1 MLHEIFSNHKK
12 MMGDQ
17 AFSSLVPSYITDNI
31 NPNFELRPYQK
42 EAFGRFEFYLDSYPN
57 KPKNQPINVLFHMA
71 TGSGKTLIMAG
82 EILTL
87 YKRGY
92 RNFLFF
98 VNSTNIIKKTK
109 ENFLNKASSKYLFS
123 NTINIDGKQIR
134 IREVENFASNNSDDI
149 NIVFTTIQG
158 LHTVMLNPKENALSM
173 EDFEDHKVVLIADEA
188 HHINAET
195 KSKKNSEELF
205 AVVSWESTVR
215 DIFNAHS
222 ENVMLEFTATADLTE
237 PAIQEKYQDI
247 VLFDYPL
254 KQFRQDLYSKEVKVL
269 QADSEPIDRAIQAII
284 LSQYRRKIFEKNKIL
299 IKPVV
304 LFKSK
309 TIAESKA
316 FHKAFVEVMNS
327 ISKDDLE
334 KVENLAVGNNII
346 RKAFEFFDTNGV
358 RLEDLA
364 LELKEDFSI
373 EKTIEVNSK
382 ENLESQQIL
391 LNSLEDAD
399 NEIRAVFAVDK
410 LNEGWDVLNLF
421 DIVRL
426 YDTRDSR
433 SNKVGKTTLQEA
445 QLIGRGARY
454 CPFQV
459 DDEQPLYQRKYDVLD
474 DTIEAHE
481 LKICEE
487 LYYHSAHNP
496 KYIQELNQAL
506 QELGIKAKTTLE
518 LPLKLKDSFKQTRLF
533 KTGFIYVNKRLAY
546 DRSEVIG
553 LDDSIIN
560 TKHSYTLRTGRS
572 SELTVFEE
580 SKTKNLNTDN
590 RTFRVLDFGAHLVR
604 KALASIPAYKFN
616 ELKKLFP
623 NLKSINEFIES
634 PKYLGNIKVTI
645 SGNKAD
651 LENLSQV
658 EKLNATKKV
667 LADIAEKL
675 NENRIDY
682 KGSEEFIPKTINHLY
697 EKDKILNIVNE
708 GQTNQE
714 FGVGQKETSNPD
726 LYLDLSTRN
735 WFAFN
740 ENYGTSEEKY
750 LVRFVDSMMTE
761 LQQKYDDVFLL
772 RNEKHFKLYSFEDGR
787 AFEPDFVLLLTKKDA
802 DYELHYQVFIE
813 PKGGHLIANDI
824 WKQNFLL
831 ELQSRHKIDKLW
843 ENKGFTVWGLPF
855 YNHDTYVKEFSP
867 AFQELL

>member
-1 MLHEIFSNHKK
+1 MLHEVFSTHKK
-12 MMGDQ
+12 MMGDN
-17 AFSSLVPSYITDNI
+17 AFSGLVPDYITNNI
-31 NPNFELRPYQK
+31 NPNFDIRPYQK

-57 KPKNQPINVLFHMA
+57 KPKNKPINVLFHMA

-109 ENFLNKASSKYLFS
+109 ENFLNKASSKYLF
-123 NTINIDGKQIR
+123 NDTINIDGEQIR
-134 IREVENFASNNSDDI
+134 IKEVDNFASNNSDDI

-173 EDFEDHKVVLIADEA
+173 EDFEDHKVVLISDEG

-195 KSKKNSEELF
+195 KSNKSNEELF
-205 AVVSWESTVR
+205 AVVSWESTIR

-269 QADSEPIDRAIQAII
+269 QADSEPLDRAIQAVI

-316 FHKAFVEVMNS
+316 FHQAFIEAMRD
-327 ISKDDLE
+327 ISKNDL
-334 KVENLAVGNNII
+334 KQVENLAVGSNVIH
-346 RKAFEFFDTNGV
+346 KAFEFFSTNNI

-364 LELKEDFSI
+364 LELKEDFSF

-391 LNSLEDAD
+391 LNSLEDSD
-399 NEIRAVFAVDK
+399 NEIRAIFAVDK

-454 CPFQV
+454 CPFQIN
-459 DDEQPLYQRKYDVLD
+459 DEQSLYQRKYDILE
-474 DTIEAHE
+474 DTTDAHE

-518 LPLKLKDSFKQTRLF
+518 LPLKLKDSFKQTQLF
-533 KTGFIYVNKRLAY
+533 KTGFIYVNKREAY

-560 TKHSYTLRTGRS
+560 TNYSYAIKTGHS

-580 SKTKNLNTDN
+580 SKTQNLNTDN
-590 RTFRVLDFGAHLVR
+590 RLFSLLEFGDHLVR
-604 KALASIPAYKFN
+604 KALASISAYRFN
-616 ELKKLFP
+616 ELVKLFP

-634 PKYLGNIKVTI
+634 PDYLGKIKITI
-645 SGNKAD
+645 TGNQSILD
-651 LENLSQV
+651 NLPQI
-658 EKLNATKKV
+658 EKLNAAKKI
-667 LADIAEKL
+667 LADIAKNL
-675 NENRIDY
+675 NVNRIDY
-682 KGSEEFIPKTINHLY
+682 KGSLEFIPKTINHIY

-714 FGVGQKETSNPD
+714 FGLGQKETSNPD
-726 LYLDLSTRN
+726 LYLDLSTRD

-740 ENYGTSEEKY
+740 ENYGTSEEKH
-750 LVRFVDSMMTE
+750 LVRFIDSMIID
-761 LQQKYDDVFLL
+761 LQKKYEDVFLL
-772 RNEKHFKLYSFEDGR
+772 RNEKHFKIYSFEDGR
-787 AFEPDFVLLLTKKDA
+787 AFEPDFILLLTRKDK
-802 DYELHYQVFIE
+802 DFELHYQVFIE
-813 PKGGHLIANDI
+813 PKGGHLVSNDI

-831 ELQSRHKIDKLW
+831 QLQSRHKLDKLW
-843 ENKGFTVWGLPF
+843 DNKGFTVWGLPF
-855 YNHDTYVKEFSP
+855 YNHDTHIKEFSP
-867 AFQELL
+867 AFEKLL

>member
-1 MLHEIFSNHKK
+1 MLHEKFTNYKSMAGDSVFS
-12 MMGDQ
+12 D
-17 AFSSLVPSYITDNI
+17 LVPDYIKNNI
-31 NPNFELRPYQK
+31 NPNFEMRPYQK
-42 EAFGRFEFYLDSYPN
+42 EAFGRFEYYLDSYPN
-57 KPKNQPINVLFHMA
+57 KPKNSSVNVLFHMA

-109 ENFLNKASSKYLFS
+109 ENFLNKASSKYLF
-123 NTINIDGKQIR
+123 NDTINIDGEQVRVK
-134 IREVENFASNNSDDI
+134 EVDNFASNNSDDI

-173 EDFEDHKVVLIADEA
+173 EDFEDHKVVLISDEA

-195 KSKKNSEELF
+195 KSKKSNEELF
-205 AVVSWESTVR
+205 AVVSWESTIR

-222 ENVMLEFTATADLTE
+222 ENVMLEFTATADLTD

-269 QADSEPIDRAIQAII
+269 QADSEPLDRAIQAVI

-316 FHKAFVEVMNS
+316 FHQAFVEAMS
-327 ISKDDLE
+327 DISKDGLK
-334 KVENLAVGNNII
+334 KVENLAVGSNVIH
-346 RKAFEFFDTNGV
+346 KAFEFFSTNNI

-364 LELKEDFSI
+364 LELKEDFSF

-382 ENLESQQIL
+382 ENLESQQVL
-391 LNSLEDAD
+391 LNSLEDSD
-399 NEIRAVFAVDK
+399 NEIRAIFAVDK

-454 CPFQV
+454 CPFQI
-459 DDEQPLYQRKYDVLD
+459 DDEQSLYQRKYDILD
-474 DTIEAHE
+474 DTTDAHE

-518 LPLKLKDSFKQTRLF
+518 LPLKLKDSFKQTQLF
-533 KTGFIYVNKRLAY
+533 KTGFIYVNKREAY

-560 TKHSYTLRTGRS
+560 TNYSYAIKTGRS

-590 RTFRVLDFGAHLVR
+590 RLFSLLEFGTHLVR
-604 KALASIPAYKFN
+604 KALASIPAYRFN
-616 ELKKLFP
+616 ELVKLFP

-634 PKYLGNIKVTI
+634 PDYLGRIKITI
-645 SGNKAD
+645 TGNQSILD
-651 LENLSQV
+651 NLPQL
-658 EKLNATKKV
+658 EKLNATKKI
-667 LADIAEKL
+667 LIDIAKNL
-675 NENRIDY
+675 NVNRIDY
-682 KGSEEFIPKTINHLY
+682 KGSLEFIPKTINHIY
-697 EKDKILNIVNE
+697 EKDKILNIMNE
-708 GQTNQE
+708 GQTSQE
-714 FGVGQKETSNPD
+714 FGIGQKETSNPD
-726 LYLDLSTRN
+726 LYLDLSTRG

-740 ENYGTSEEKY
+740 ENYGTSEEKH
-750 LVRFVDSMMTE
+750 LVRFIDSMMIE
-761 LQQKYDDVFLL
+761 LQKKYEDVFLL
-772 RNEKHFKLYSFEDGR
+772 RNEKHFKIYSFEDGR
-787 AFEPDFVLLLTKKDA
+787 AFEPDFILLLTRKDK
-802 DYELHYQVFIE
+802 DFELHYQVFIE
-813 PKGGHLIANDI
+813 PKGGHLIANDM

-831 ELQSRHKIDKLW
+831 ELQSRHKLDKLW
-843 ENKGFTVWGLPF
+843 DNKGFTVWGLPF
-855 YNHDTYVKEFSP
+855 YNHETHIKEFSP